1 MNENTPSNQNA
12 GSTVYMSRRER
23 RELERSQRGVSS
35 SSRSRS
41 LRRFLL
47 WGGGLCALV
56 LIAYGM
62 VRLSSSVQ
70 LPMTDGVLSVPVSA
84 DDHAKGASDALVTL
98 VEYSDFQ
105 CPACAAFYPIVK
117 RLLDEPELKDSLRV
131 VYRNFP
137 LPARI
142 HAHAQLAAQASEA
155 AALQGK
161 FWEMHDML
169 FEQQQAWSVL
179 SSSAVRE
186 RFVAFAKDIGL
197 DVARFSD
204 DLDSGAVKT
213 LVLEQYA
220 AGERSGVASTPS
232 FFVNGSRMPHPAS
245 YEDFKAFLVNASIIP
260 SPDATQIP

>member
-1 MNENTPSNQNA
+1 M
-12 GSTVYMSRRER
+12 
-23 RELERSQRGVSS
+23 
-35 SSRSRS
+35 
-41 LRRFLL
+41 RRFLL
-47 WGGGLCALV
+47 WGGGLLALA

-70 LPMTDGVLSVPVSA
+70 LPVTDGVLSVPVSA
-84 DDHAKGASDALVTL
+84 DDHAKGVSNALVTL

-161 FWEMHDML
+161 FWEMHDVL
-169 FEQQQAWSVL
+169 FEQQQAWSAL
-179 SSSAVRE
+179 SSAAVRE
-186 RFVAFAKDIGL
+186 RFMAFAKDIGL

-204 DLDSGAVKT
+204 DLDSSAVKAR
-213 LVLEQYA
+213 VLEQYA
-220 AGERSGVASTPS
+220 AGERSGVSSTPS
-232 FFVNGSRMPHPAS
+232 FFVNGNRMPHPAS
-245 YEDFKAFLVNASIIP
+245 YEEFKAFLVNAKVTP
-260 SPDATQIP
+260 SPDAAQTP